1 VHIIKVGK
9 TRQVGKIGGV
19 IMELAKVMAKGQ
31 VTIPISIRKKLNIK
45 EGDKIVYI
53 EKDGNMIIANSA
65 MMALQKV
72 QDAFDGEAE
81 RLGLETEQDVVDL
94 VKEVRREIHAE
105 KQGEK

>member
-1 VHIIKVGK
+1 MHIIKVGK
-9 TRQVGKIGGV
+9 ARQVGKIGGV

-45 EGDKIVYI
+45 EGDKIVFI

>member
-45 EGDKIVYI
+45 EGDKIVFI

>member
-1 VHIIKVGK
+1 
-9 TRQVGKIGGV
+9 
-19 IMELAKVMAKGQ
+19 MELAKVMAKGQ

-45 EGDKIVYI
+45 EGDKIVFI

-105 KQGEK
+105 KQGEKQ

>member
-1 VHIIKVGK
+1 
-9 TRQVGKIGGV
+9 
-19 IMELAKVMAKGQ
+19 MELAKVMAKGQ

-45 EGDKIVYI
+45 EGDKIVFI

>member
-19 IMELAKVMAKGQ
+19 ITELAKVMAKGQ

-45 EGDKIVYI
+45 EGDKIVFI

-94 VKEVRREIHAE
+94 IKEVRREIHAE